1 MLALVLMSALAAQPV
16 VGGEAPDFSV
26 KSVDGVELTLSA
38 LVEKGPV
45 IVAFFPK
52 AFTSGCT
59 RELTAY
65 VERYDDVKKHGA
77 EIIAVSTD
85 DAPTARRFRDSLKAP
100 YHFVADPKAE
110 LTKLFDVKTFLLPL
124 AKRVTFV
131 IGPGRKVLAV
141 QEGGDAVDP
150 SGAVSACSMRAAAAV
165 DLVTSDAGTR

>member
-1 MLALVLMSALAAQPV
+1 MLTLVLMSALAAQPA
-16 VGGEAPDFSV
+16 VGDVAPDFTV
-26 KSVDGVELTLSA
+26 TSVDGAELELSA

-45 IVAFFPK
+45 ILAFFPK

-65 VERYDDVKKHGA
+65 VARYDDVKKAGA

-85 DAPTARRFRDSLKAP
+85 DAATSRKFRDSLKAP
-100 YHFVADPKAE
+100 YPFVADDKAT
-110 LTKLFDVKTFLLPL
+110 LTKLYDVKTFLITLSR
-124 AKRVTFV
+124 RVTFV

-150 SGAVSACSMRAAAAV
+150 NGAVAACTLRANTALE
-165 DLVTSDAGTR
+165 LVTDGGTR